1 MNTDNGKESYSLG
14 LDIKQML
21 QDAQRAQD
29 AFHDIAEKAIIE
41 GDRIDRAFHSIGK
54 TPVDVP
60 KIDKPLREVAEKV
73 VNEGNKIDKALHG
86 VGQSSSQVRKVDDAM
101 QTTGNKVVSETKKVN
116 NAFKSMSN
124 NITSESSKI
133 DKTLRTIG
141 AGFAGYFTVSALRD
155 FGKAVIDAR
164 GEIESFQISFDT
176 LIGNKDKSR
185 AFFSELKDF
194 GVDTPLLLNDLAKGG
209 QMLLGFGVDLD
220 KVMPTLK
227 QIGDISMG
235 NAERFNSL
243 TLAFAQMSATG
254 KLMGNDLL
262 QMVNAGFNPL
272 KTISETTGKSMETL
286 KDEMSKGA
294 ISADMVA
301 KAFEAATAKGG
312 KFNGMLEKQS
322 KGIRGSISNLQ
333 GAIQDALNDMG
344 EKGQGIITEGI
355 SLATTAVQNYEKL
368 GTILAGMIATYGMYK
383 VAVILATE
391 AEKGYTIAQTLNI
404 KALILAEKA
413 QKLLNATMLANPY
426 ILAVVALGALVTAT
440 IAYSKSNTVLAD
452 ELERVNDRE
461 KTQADLLKQR
471 KAKIEELITA
481 IQDENTTEEEKHE
494 KLNELKT
501 LMPSIFKQY
510 KTEKELIDHLTEAR
524 RAYNNELREEK
535 TLKGIENLTD
545 DKKRLSDLKEYLRLR
560 KEYTKY
566 GRMRMSAGDFKKYS
580 DLDKKYKPEVQK
592 SRGTFQFYNSAIEE
606 MIKSME
612 GTINQDTEA
621 IRADAQNKWES
632 SVNSM
637 NADAA
642 KKMAESYS
650 SLLKLAKDTGK
661 KWAQIQGEAVPI
673 STDTLSKRIQMLN
686 NRTKFLQEN
695 AAKDFL
701 SDSKVAWENA
711 QKAVQDIISG
721 RNDRTK
727 YPDEAAYEAAL
738 DKARK
743 EEAAAKKKYEKLGGE
758 TGSKLNKKK
767 KAQEEANELKVEQAE
782 RQQKIDEYNKER
794 ANQEK
799 QSEFDI
805 RQARI
810 DGLKEGFEKEKEQID
825 LNYDRLIEANRLRQE
840 QWIKELQDKQ
850 REEWINENPNYKKE
864 GKIFTPTATVA
875 DLSATQQKQLKEY
888 TDVANE
894 YQKTANDKL
903 LKDLFDKY
911 KNYEQR
917 RTDINKQFDA
927 ERKAIETGKTADG
940 KDVAQDVK
948 DAALVELEKKR
959 KEAIKGVNDEEI
971 ATMQKS
977 SDLLV
982 KLFEDAS
989 NKSVSE
995 INKIVSETEQLMS
1008 YLSTTKAKDITP
1020 KFGFTAEQLKTLKA
1034 SPEQIKAIQKAVNEL
1049 YSAGVKRNPF
1059 SALIKG
1065 IKDLFESGEDSG
1077 NKSTEAKL
1085 AKIGE
1090 AAAESADL
1098 VGNMAGS
1105 LSDMFEAMGNN
1116 GAAEAMDTVQNVMS
1130 AVSNI
1135 GQGFAKGGIVGGIA
1149 AAVGEAA
1156 NFIGKAFA
1164 AEARHQ
1170 AALKEI
1176 MNETISQQ
1184 RAYNLLLMQQNL
1196 EYEKA
1201 TTIFGTD
1208 SYGKAKNA
1216 IIVMKDAVAALNKE
1230 LEGTEE
1236 QKKQQSK
1243 SPFGFLG
1250 TMLGLKDSKAALKQA
1265 YAGLADI
1272 EIKTGHKKTGL
1283 FGWGKGKDIYSS
1295 ILSVYPQLIDENDKF
1310 NASLAETIMNTR
1322 TMSDEDKAA
1331 LQNMI
1336 DLSKQA
1342 EEALQ
1347 AVKDYLTEIFG
1358 ELGNTMS
1365 DALVDAFKNGTDAA
1379 EAFTKSVT
1387 GMLEKLAKE
1396 MIYTV
1401 TIAPYIE
1408 QAQEQMLDIM
1418 KNDSLTDEQK
1428 FNNYVSILDG
1438 LTSGVLSQQDTY
1450 NSLLKKYQEMAAN
1463 KGIDIFQPDEEERKA
1478 SSKTGITAS
1487 QDSVDEMSGRVTTIQ
1502 GHTYTINENVKVLVA
1517 VSSQALEKLT
1527 SIDKNTKDL
1536 CDKTDKVIEQNDSI
1550 KREVSN
1556 INTRGVILK
1565 KQ

>member
-1 MNTDNGKESYSLG
+1 MNTDNGRESYSLG
-14 LDIKQML
+14 LDINQML
-21 QDAQRAQD
+21 RDARRAEN
-29 AFHDIAEKAIIE
+29 AFQ
-41 GDRIDRAFHSIGK
+41 SIG
-54 TPVDVP
+54 
-60 KIDKPLREVAEKV
+60 
-73 VNEGNKIDKALHG
+73 NKA
-86 VGQSSSQVRKVDDAM
+86 
-101 QTTGNKVVSETKKVN
+101 VSEG
-116 NAFKSMSN
+116 A
-124 NITSESSKI
+124 KI
-133 DKTLRTIG
+133 DKTFRTIG
-141 AGFAGYFTVSALRD
+141 AGIAGYFTVGALKD
-155 FGKAVIDAR
+155 FGKAIIDAR
-164 GEIESFQISFDT
+164 GEIESFQISFET
-176 LIGNKDKSR
+176 LIGSKDKAN

-194 GVDTPLLLNDLAKGG
+194 AVNTPLLLNDLAKGG
-209 QMLLGFGVDLD
+209 QLLLGFGLDLD

-235 NAERFNSL
+235 NADRFNSL

-254 KLMGNDLL
+254 KLMGQDLL
-262 QMVNAGFNPL
+262 QMINAGFNPL
-272 KTISETTGKSMETL
+272 TVMAQTTGKSVATL

-301 KAFEAATAKGG
+301 KAFEDATATGG

-322 KGIRGSISNLQ
+322 KGIKGSISNLE

-391 AEKGYTIAQTLNI
+391 AEKGYTIAQTLNYR
-404 KALILAEKA
+404 ALLLAEKA

-426 ILAVVALGALVTAT
+426 VLAAVALGAIVTAAWAFHDST
-440 IAYSKSNTVLAD
+440 TAG
-452 ELERVNDRE
+452 ERA
-461 KTQADLLKQR
+461 QARFNEKQR
-471 KAKIEELITA
+471 
-481 IQDENTTEEEKHE
+481 
-494 KLNELKT
+494 
-501 LMPSIFKQY
+501 
-510 KTEKELIDHLTEAR
+510 EAAEAEDKR
-524 RAYNNELREEK
+524 RQEVDRLVSSSRDAA
-535 TLKGIENLTD
+535 
-545 DKKRLSDLKEYLRLR
+545 LSDVQRGQSLAALR
-560 KEYTKY
+560 KEYPKIFAQYDIETIKLADILKLKQQINAEDNLRARVKEKTDFVLLEKEIEKY
-566 GRMRMSAGDFKKYS
+566 EGIVKANREGNGGYVKKLQELRAVRDAMLEKRGENISEQFLTGMKNVNTDELQHYIDVLNKKISNLGDNAKVKMKLPIDVKGTLS
-580 DLDKKYKPEVQK
+580 D
-592 SRGTFQFYNSAIEE
+592 
-606 MIKSME
+606 
-612 GTINQDTEA
+612 EA
-621 IRADAQNKWES
+621 IYDVKTIRSLIESVSTTRNKKLNPEKVEMYGEAYNKAKTEWET
-632 SVNSM
+632 
-637 NADAA
+637 A
-642 KKMAESYS
+642 KKQLEEIE
-650 SLLKLAKDTGK
+650 KDKDKFSK
-661 KWAQIQGEAVPI
+661 KQ
-673 STDTLSKRIQMLN
+673 
-686 NRTKFLQEN
+686 
-695 AAKDFL
+695 
-701 SDSKVAWENA
+701 
-711 QKAVQDIISG
+711 
-721 RNDRTK
+721 
-727 YPDEAAYEAAL
+727 YEAATT
-738 DKARK
+738 RK
-743 EEAAAKKKYEKLGGE
+743 ETAKKAYEKLGGKTEKALKKEE
-758 TGSKLNKKK
+758 TEAQKK
-767 KAQEEANELKVEQAE
+767 QREANELKVEQAE
-782 RQQKIDEYNKER
+782 RLQKIAEYDKEL

-799 QSEFDI
+799 QSAFEI
-805 RQARI
+805 RQSRI

-840 QWIKELQDKQ
+840 QWVKELQDKQ

-864 GKIFTPTATVA
+864 GKIFTPSSTVA
-875 DLSATQQKQLKEY
+875 DLSASQQKQLKEY

-917 RTDINKQFDA
+917 RTEINKQYDA
-927 ERKAIETGKTADG
+927 ERKAIENGKTADG
-940 KDVAQDVK
+940 KDIAQDVK
-948 DAALVELEKKR
+948 DAALVELEIKH
-959 KEAIKGVNDEEI
+959 KEAIKSVNDEEI

-982 KLFEDAS
+982 KLFEGAS

-995 INKIVSETEQLMS
+995 INKIMSQTEQMLS
-1008 YLSTTKAKDITP
+1008 YLSKTKAEDITP
-1020 KFGFTAEQLKTLKA
+1020 NFGFTAEQLKALKA
-1034 SPEQIKAIQKAVNEL
+1034 SPKDIKAIQDAVEQL
-1049 YSAGVKRNPF
+1049 YSAGVKKNPF

-1065 IKDLFESGEDSG
+1065 IKDLFKSGEDSG

-1090 AAAESADL
+1090 AAAEAANM

-1116 GAAEAMDTVQNVMS
+1116 GAAEAMDTVQDVMS

-1135 GQGFAKGGIVGGIA
+1135 GEGFAKGGIVGGIA

-1176 MNETISQQ
+1176 MKETISQQ

-1196 EYEKA
+1196 EYERA

-1208 SYGKAKNA
+1208 AYGKATNA
-1216 IIVMKDAVAALNKE
+1216 IKVMKQAIADLNKE
-1230 LEGTEE
+1230 LAGTYAQKAE
-1236 QKKQQSK
+1236 QRKATFMQRY
-1243 SPFGFLG
+1243 FGV
-1250 TMLGLKDSKAALKQA
+1250 KDANAALKQA

-1295 ILSVYPQLIDENDKF
+1295 ILSVYPELIDQNGKF
-1310 NASLAETIMNTR
+1310 NASLAETIISTR

-1347 AVKDYLTEIFG
+1347 AVKDYLTDIFG

-1379 EAFTKSVT
+1379 EAFTKSVS

-1408 QAQEQMLDIM
+1408 QAQEQMLGVM
-1418 KNDSLTDEQK
+1418 KDDSLTDEQK
-1428 FNNYVSILDG
+1428 FNSYVSILDG
-1438 LTSGVLSQQDTY
+1438 LTSGVLSQQETF
-1450 NSLLKKYQEMAAN
+1450 NALLQKYQEMAAN
-1463 KGIDIFQPDEEERKA
+1463 KGINIFQPDEEERKA

-1517 VSSQALEKLT
+1517 LSSQALEKLT
-1527 SIDKNTKDL
+1527 SIDRNTKEL

-1550 KREVSN
+1550 KKGVES
-1556 INTRGVILK
+1556 INTRGVTIK
-1565 KQ
+1565 K

>member
-1 MNTDNGKESYSLG
+1 MNTDGRESYSLG
-14 LDIKQML
+14 LDINQML
-21 QDAQRAQD
+21 RDARRAEN
-29 AFHDIAEKAIIE
+29 AFQ
-41 GDRIDRAFHSIGK
+41 SIGN
-54 TPVDVP
+54 T
-60 KIDKPLREVAEKV
+60 A
-73 VNEGNKIDKALHG
+73 
-86 VGQSSSQVRKVDDAM
+86 
-101 QTTGNKVVSETKKVN
+101 VSEG
-116 NAFKSMSN
+116 
-124 NITSESSKI
+124 SKI
-133 DKTLRTIG
+133 DKTFRNIG
-141 AGFAGYFTVSALRD
+141 AGIAGYFTIGAIKD
-155 FGKAVIDAR
+155 FGKAIIDAR

-176 LIGNKDKSR
+176 LIGNKDKSK

-194 GVDTPLLLNDLAKGG
+194 AVNTPLLLGDLAKGA
-209 QMLLGFGVDLD
+209 QLLMGFGVEVDN
-220 KVMPTLK
+220 VMPTLK

-235 NAERFNSL
+235 NTERFNSL
-243 TLAFAQMSATG
+243 ALAFAQVSANG
-254 KLMGNDLL
+254 KLMGNDMI
-262 QMVNAGFNPL
+262 QFVNAGFNPL
-272 KTISETTGKSMETL
+272 KIMTETTGKSMETL

-294 ISADMVA
+294 ISAEMVA
-301 KAFEAATAKGG
+301 KAFEAATGEGG

-322 KGIRGSISNLQ
+322 KGIKGSISNLE
-333 GAIQDALNDMG
+333 GAIQDALNGIG
-344 EKGQGIITEGI
+344 ENNQNIITGGI
-355 SLATTAVQNYEKL
+355 ALATSAVKNYETL
-368 GTILAGMIATYGMYK
+368 GSILMGMIATYGAYK
-383 VAVILATE
+383 VALILATE
-391 AEKGYTIAQTLNI
+391 AEKGYTVAQTLNI
-404 KALILAEKA
+404 KATILAEKA
-413 QKLLNATMLANPY
+413 QKLLNKTMLANPY
-426 ILAVVALGALVTAT
+426 VLAVVALGALVTAT
-440 IAYSKSNTVLAD
+440 IAYSKSSTVLAD
-452 ELERVNDRE
+452 ELERVNKRE
-461 KTQADLLKQR
+461 KDQADLLSERKQ
-471 KAKIEELITA
+471 KIEELITA

-494 KLNELKT
+494 KLSALKI

-510 KTEKELIDHLTEAR
+510 ETEKELIDHLTEAR
-524 RAYNNELREEK
+524 KAYNSELREEK
-535 TLKGIENLTD
+535 ALKGIENLND
-545 DKKRLSDLKEYLRLR
+545 DKQRLADLKEYLKLR
-560 KEYTKY
+560 KEYYKY
-566 GRMRMSAGDFKKYS
+566 GRINMSDDEYKRYS
-580 DLDKKYKPEVQK
+580 DLDKKYKPEVKK
-592 SRGTFQFYNSAIEE
+592 SRGTFQLFDSAIEE

-612 GTINQDTEA
+612 GTISTDTDA

-637 NADAA
+637 NADTA

-650 SLLKLAKDTGK
+650 NLLKLAKDTGK

-686 NRTKFLQEN
+686 SRAKFIQEN

-701 SDSKVAWENA
+701 NDSKVAWESA
-711 QKAVQDIISG
+711 QKEVKKIIAG
-721 RNDRTK
+721 RNDRNK

-743 EEAAAKKKYEKLGGE
+743 KEAAAKKKYEKLGGE
-758 TGSKLNKKK
+758 TNKEKNAAK
-767 KAQEEANELKVEQAE
+767 KAKEEANQLKVEQAE

-794 ANQEK
+794 INQEK
-799 QSEFDI
+799 QSEFEI

-810 DGLKEGFEKEKEQID
+810 DALKEGYEKEKAQID
-825 LNYDRLIEANRLRQE
+825 LTYDRLIEANRLRQE
-840 QWIKELQDKQ
+840 QWVKELQDKE

-864 GKIFTPTATVA
+864 GKVFTPTSTVA
-875 DLSATQQKQLKEY
+875 DLSAGQQKQLKEY

-894 YQKTANDKL
+894 YQRAAEDKL

-917 RTDINKQFDA
+917 RTDLNKKFDT
-927 ERKAIETGKTADG
+927 ERKAIENGKTVDG
-940 KDVAQDVK
+940 KDVSQDVK
-948 DAALVELEKKR
+948 DAAIVELENKR
-959 KEAIKGVNDEEI
+959 KEAIKSVNDEEL

-982 KLFEDAS
+982 KLFENAS

-995 INKIVSETEQLMS
+995 INKIMSDTEQLLS
-1008 YLSTTKAKDITP
+1008 YLSKTSAEDITP
-1020 KFGFTAEQLKTLKA
+1020 NFGFTAEQLKALKA
-1034 SPEQIKAIQKAVNEL
+1034 SPKDIKAIQDAVEQL
-1049 YSAGVKRNPF
+1049 YSAGVKKNPF
-1059 SALIKG
+1059 TSLIKG
-1065 IKDLFESGEDSG
+1065 IKDLFKSGEEDG
-1077 NKSTEAKL
+1077 RKSTEAKL

-1090 AAAESADL
+1090 AAAEAADMI
-1098 VGNMAGS
+1098 GNAAGS
-1105 LSDMFEAMGNN
+1105 LSDMFAAAGNDS
-1116 GAAEAMDTVQNVMS
+1116 AAEAMDTVQGVMS
-1130 AVSNI
+1130 SISNI

-1156 NFIGKAFA
+1156 NWIGKAFA
-1164 AEARHQ
+1164 ANARHK

-1176 MNETISQQ
+1176 MKEALSQQ
-1184 RAYNLLLMQQNL
+1184 REYNLLLMQQNL

-1208 SYGKAKNA
+1208 AYGKAANA
-1216 IIVMKDAVAALNKE
+1216 VKVLKDATADLNKE
-1230 LEGTEE
+1230 LAGTSQQKSE
-1236 QKKQQSK
+1236 QRRTSFLQRY
-1243 SPFGFLG
+1243 FGV
-1250 TMLGLKDSKAALKQA
+1250 KDANAALKQA

-1295 ILSVYPQLIDENDKF
+1295 ILSVYPELIKANGDF
-1310 NASLAETIMNTR
+1310 NASLAETIINSR

-1347 AVKDYLTEIFG
+1347 AVKDYLTSIFG

-1365 DALVDAFKNGTDAA
+1365 DALVDAFRNGTDAA
-1379 EAFTKSVT
+1379 EAFAKSVS

-1408 QAQEQMLDIM
+1408 KAQKKMLDVM
-1418 KNDSLTDEQK
+1418 QNDALTDEQK

-1438 LTSGVLSQQDTY
+1438 LTSGVLGQQETY
-1450 NSLLKKYQEMAAN
+1450 NALLKKYQEMAAE

-1478 SSKTGITAS
+1478 SSKNGITAS
-1487 QDSVDEMSGRVTTIQ
+1487 QDSVNETNGRLTAMQ
-1502 GHTYTINENVKVLVA
+1502 GHTYTINENVKVLVS

-1556 INTRGVILK
+1556 INTRGVFIK

>member
-1 MNTDNGKESYSLG
+1 MKETDNGKESYSLG
-14 LDIKQML
+14 LDINQML
-21 QDAQRAQD
+21 QDAQKAQD
-29 AFHDIAEKAIIE
+29 AFHAIAEKAIIE
-41 GDRIDRAFHSIGK
+41 GDRIDKAFHSIGK
-54 TPVDVP
+54 TAPVEVP
-60 KIDKPLREVAEKV
+60 QIDKPLHDVADKV
-73 VNEGNKIDKALHG
+73 VNEGKKIDKALHD

-116 NAFKSMSN
+116 TAFKSMSS

-141 AGFAGYFTVSALRD
+141 AGFAGYFTVSALKD
-155 FGKAVIDAR
+155 FGKAVINAR

-176 LIGNKDKSR
+176 LIGNKDKAA
-185 AFFSELKDF
+185 AFFAELKDF
-194 GVDTPLLLNDLAKGG
+194 AVKTPLLLNDLAKGG
-209 QMLLGFGVDLD
+209 QLLLGFGVDLD

-235 NAERFNSL
+235 NADRFNSL

-254 KLMGNDLL
+254 KLMGQDLL

-272 KTISETTGKSMETL
+272 KTMSETTGKSMETL

-301 KAFEAATAKGG
+301 KAFEDATATGG

-322 KGIRGSISNLQ
+322 KGIKGSISNLE

-355 SLATTAVQNYEKL
+355 SLATSAVQNYEKL

-391 AEKGYTIAQTLNI
+391 AEKGYTIAQTLNYR
-404 KALILAEKA
+404 ALLLAEKA

-426 ILAVVALGALVTAT
+426 VLAAVALGAIVTAAWAFHDST
-440 IAYSKSNTVLAD
+440 TAG
-452 ELERVNDRE
+452 ERA
-461 KTQADLLKQR
+461 QARFNEKQR
-471 KAKIEELITA
+471 
-481 IQDENTTEEEKHE
+481 
-494 KLNELKT
+494 
-501 LMPSIFKQY
+501 
-510 KTEKELIDHLTEAR
+510 EAAEAEDKR
-524 RAYNNELREEK
+524 RQEVDRLVSSSRDAA
-535 TLKGIENLTD
+535 
-545 DKKRLSDLKEYLRLR
+545 LSDVQRGQSLAALR
-560 KEYTKY
+560 KEYPKIFAQYDIETIKLADILKLKQQINDEDNLRARVKEKTDFVLLEKKIKQYEGLVAANPGANGKY
-566 GRMRMSAGDFKKYS
+566 IEDLKELRATRDAMLEVRGEKISEQFISSLKNVDVDELQRYINI
-580 DLDKKYKPEVQK
+580 LDKKV
-592 SRGTFQFYNSAIEE
+592 RGWSNDSKLK
-606 MIKSME
+606 IKMKLPIDVK
-612 GTINQDTEA
+612 GTLSDEA
-621 IRADAQNKWES
+621 IYDVKSIRSLIESATAIKNKKQNPEKVEMYGEAYNKAKTEWET
-632 SVNSM
+632 
-637 NADAA
+637 A
-642 KKMAESYS
+642 KKQLEEIE
-650 SLLKLAKDTGK
+650 KDKDKFSK
-661 KWAQIQGEAVPI
+661 KQ
-673 STDTLSKRIQMLN
+673 
-686 NRTKFLQEN
+686 
-695 AAKDFL
+695 
-701 SDSKVAWENA
+701 
-711 QKAVQDIISG
+711 
-721 RNDRTK
+721 
-727 YPDEAAYEAAL
+727 YEAA
-738 DKARK
+738 KTRK
-743 EEAAAKKKYEKLGGE
+743 ETAKKAYEKLGGKTEKALKKEE
-758 TGSKLNKKK
+758 TEAQKK
-767 KAQEEANELKVEQAE
+767 QREANELKVEKAE
-782 RQQKIDEYNKER
+782 RQQKIDEYDKER

-840 QWIKELQDKQ
+840 QWVKELQDKE
-850 REEWINENPNYKKE
+850 REKWINENPNYKKE
-864 GKIFTPTATVA
+864 GKIFTPTSTVA
-875 DLSATQQKQLKEY
+875 DLSAGQQNQLKEY
-888 TDVANE
+888 TNVANE

-917 RTDINKQFDA
+917 RTDINKKYDA
-927 ERKAIETGKTADG
+927 ERKAIENGKTVDG
-940 KDVAQDVK
+940 KDVSQDVK
-948 DAALVELEKKR
+948 DAALIELEKKR
-959 KEAIKGVNDEEI
+959 KEATKAVNDEEV
-971 ATMQKS
+971 AAMQKS

-995 INKIVSETEQLMS
+995 INKIVSETENMMS
-1008 YLSTTKAKDITP
+1008 YLSKTKAEDITP

-1034 SPEQIKAIQKAVNEL
+1034 SPEQIKAIQKAVEEL

-1059 SALIKG
+1059 SSLIKG
-1065 IKDLFESGEDSG
+1065 IKDLFKSGEDDG
-1077 NKSTEAKL
+1077 DKSTEAKL

-1090 AAAESADL
+1090 AAAESADM

-1176 MNETISQQ
+1176 MKETISQQ

-1196 EYEKA
+1196 EYERA

-1216 IIVMKDAVAALNKE
+1216 IKVMKDAVAALNEE

-1236 QKKQQSK
+1236 QKKNQSN
-1243 SPFGFLG
+1243 SPFGFIGALFG
-1250 TMLGLKDSKAALKQA
+1250 IKDPKAALKKA

-1272 EIKTGHKKTGL
+1272 EIKTGHEKTGL
-1283 FGWGKGKDIYSS
+1283 FGWGKGKDVYSS
-1295 ILSVYPQLIDENDKF
+1295 ILEIYPELIDENDKF

-1347 AVKDYLTEIFG
+1347 AVKDYLTDIFG

-1379 EAFTKSVT
+1379 QAFTDSVSD
-1387 GMLEKLAKE
+1387 MLEKLAKE

-1408 QAQEQMLDIM
+1408 KAQEQMLDIM
-1418 KNDSLTDEQK
+1418 QNDSLTDEQK

-1450 NSLLKKYQEMAAN
+1450 NALMKKYKEMAEE
-1463 KGIDIFQPDEEERKA
+1463 KGVDIFKPDEEERKA
-1478 SSKTGITAS
+1478 SSKAGITAS
-1487 QDSVDEMSGRVTTIQ
+1487 QDSVDEMSGRITTIQ

-1527 SIDKNTKDL
+1527 SIDRNTKDL

-1556 INTRGVILK
+1556 INTRGVTMR

>member
-14 LDIKQML
+14 LDINQML

-29 AFHDIAEKAIIE
+29 AFHAIAEKAIIE
-41 GDRIDRAFHSIGK
+41 GDRIDKAFHSIGK
-54 TPVDVP
+54 TPVEVP
-60 KIDKPLREVAEKV
+60 QIDKPLHDVADKV

-141 AGFAGYFTVSALRD
+141 TGLAGYFTVSALKD
-155 FGKAVIDAR
+155 FGKAVINAR
-164 GEIESFQISFDT
+164 GEIESFQISFET
-176 LIGNKDKSR
+176 LIGNKDKAN

-194 GVDTPLLLNDLAKGG
+194 AVKTPLLLNDLAKGG
-209 QMLLGFGVDLD
+209 QLLLGFGVDLD

-235 NAERFNSL
+235 NSERFNSL

-254 KLMGNDLL
+254 KLMGQDLL

-272 KTISETTGKSMETL
+272 KTMSETTGKSMETL

-301 KAFEAATAKGG
+301 KAFEDATAKGG

-322 KGIRGSISNLQ
+322 KGIRGSISNLE

-355 SLATTAVQNYEKL
+355 SLATSAVQNYEKL

-404 KALILAEKA
+404 KVLLLAEKA

-426 ILAVVALGALVTAT
+426 VLAAVALGAIVTAAWAFHDST
-440 IAYSKSNTVLAD
+440 TAG
-452 ELERVNDRE
+452 ERA
-461 KTQADLLKQR
+461 QARFNEKQR
-471 KAKIEELITA
+471 
-481 IQDENTTEEEKHE
+481 
-494 KLNELKT
+494 
-501 LMPSIFKQY
+501 
-510 KTEKELIDHLTEAR
+510 EAAEAEDKR
-524 RAYNNELREEK
+524 RQEVDRLVSSSRDAA
-535 TLKGIENLTD
+535 
-545 DKKRLSDLKEYLRLR
+545 LSDVQRGQSLAALR
-560 KEYTKY
+560 KEYPKIFAQYDIETIKLADILKLKQQINAEDDLRARVKEKTDLVLIEKDIQKY
-566 GRMRMSAGDFKKYS
+566 EAIVKANREGNGGYVKKLQELRATRDAMLEKRGENISEQFLSGMKNVNTDELQHYIDVLNKKIGNLGDNAKVKMKLPLDVKGTLSDEAIYDVKTIRSLIESVSTVRNKKLNPEKVEMYGEAYNKAKTEWETA
-580 DLDKKYKPEVQK
+580 KKELE
-592 SRGTFQFYNSAIEE
+592 AIEKDKDKFSKKQYE
-606 MIKSME
+606 
-612 GTINQDTEA
+612 
-621 IRADAQNKWES
+621 DATTRHET
-632 SVNSM
+632 
-637 NADAA
+637 A
-642 KKMAESYS
+642 KKA
-650 SLLKLAKDTGK
+650 
-661 KWAQIQGEAVPI
+661 
-673 STDTLSKRIQMLN
+673 
-686 NRTKFLQEN
+686 
-695 AAKDFL
+695 
-701 SDSKVAWENA
+701 
-711 QKAVQDIISG
+711 
-721 RNDRTK
+721 
-727 YPDEAAYEAAL
+727 
-738 DKARK
+738 
-743 EEAAAKKKYEKLGGE
+743 YEKLGGKTE
-758 TGSKLNKKK
+758 KTLSKEENAKKK
-767 KAQEEANELKVEQAE
+767 KQEEANELKVEQAE
-782 RQQKIDEYNKER
+782 RQQKIDEYDKER

-810 DGLKEGFEKEKEQID
+810 DGLKEGFEKEKAQID
-825 LNYDRLIEANRLRQE
+825 LTYDRLIEANRLRQE
-840 QWIKELQDKQ
+840 QWVKELQDKQ
-850 REEWINENPNYKKE
+850 REEWVNENPNYKKE
-864 GKIFTPTATVA
+864 GKVFTPTSTVA
-875 DLSATQQKQLKEY
+875 DLSAGQQKQLKGY

-903 LKDLFDKY
+903 LKDLFEKY

-927 ERKAIETGKTADG
+927 ERKAIEKGKTADG
-940 KDVAQDVK
+940 KDVSQDVK
-948 DAALVELEKKR
+948 DAALVVLETKR
-959 KEAIKGVNDEEI
+959 KEAIKSVNDEEI

-995 INKIVSETEQLMS
+995 INKIMSDTEQLLS
-1008 YLSTTKAKDITP
+1008 YLSKTKAEDITP
-1020 KFGFTAEQLKTLKA
+1020 KFGFTAEQLKSLKS
-1034 SPEQIKAIQKAVNEL
+1034 SPKDIKAIQKAVEEL
-1049 YSAGVKRNPF
+1049 YSAGVKKNPF

-1065 IKDLFESGEDSG
+1065 IKDLFKSGEDNG
-1077 NKSTEAKL
+1077 DKSTEAKL

-1090 AAAESADL
+1090 AAAESADM

-1170 AALKEI
+1170 EALKEI
-1176 MNETISQQ
+1176 MKETISQQ
-1184 RAYNLLLMQQNL
+1184 RAYNLLLMEQNL

-1208 SYGKAKNA
+1208 TYGKAKNA
-1216 IIVMKDAVAALNKE
+1216 IQVMKKAISDLNQE
-1230 LEGTEE
+1230 LEGTNE
-1236 QKKQQSK
+1236 QKSKQNPSN
-1243 SPFGFLG
+1243 FLERFFSF
-1250 TMLGLKDSKAALKQA
+1250 TDTKRALKKA

-1272 EIKTGHKKTGL
+1272 EIKTGHEKTGL
-1283 FGWGKGKDIYSS
+1283 FGWGKGKDVYSS
-1295 ILSVYPQLIDENDKF
+1295 ILEIYPELIDENGKF
-1310 NASLAETIMNTR
+1310 NDSLAETIISTR

-1331 LQNMI
+1331 FQNMI
-1336 DLSKQA
+1336 DLAKQA

-1347 AVKDYLTEIFG
+1347 AVKDYLTDIFG

-1379 EAFTKSVT
+1379 EKFTEAVS

-1396 MIYTV
+1396 MIYSV
-1401 TIAPYIE
+1401 TMAPLIE
-1408 QAQEQMLDIM
+1408 KAQEQMLDIM
-1418 KNDSLTDEQK
+1418 QNDSFTDEQK

-1450 NSLLKKYQEMAAN
+1450 NALMKKYKEMAEE
-1463 KGIDIFQPDEEERKA
+1463 KGVDIFKPDEEERKA
-1478 SSKTGITAS
+1478 SSKAGITAS
-1487 QDSVDEMSGRVTTIQ
+1487 QDSVDEMSGRITTIQ

-1527 SIDKNTKDL
+1527 SIDRNTKDL

-1556 INTRGVILK
+1556 INIKGVTIK
-1565 KQ
+1565 K

>member
-14 LDIKQML
+14 LDINQML

-29 AFHDIAEKAIIE
+29 AFHAIAEKAIIE
-41 GDRIDRAFHSIGK
+41 GDRIDKAFHSIGK
-54 TPVDVP
+54 TPVEVP
-60 KIDKPLREVAEKV
+60 QIDKPLHDVADKV

-86 VGQSSSQVRKVDDAM
+86 VGQSSSQVKKVDDAM
-101 QTTGNKVVSETKKVN
+101 QTTGNKVVFETKKVN
-116 NAFKSMSN
+116 NAFKSMSS

-141 AGFAGYFTVSALRD
+141 AGFAGYFTVSALKD
-155 FGKAVIDAR
+155 FGKAVINAR

-176 LIGNKDKSR
+176 LIGNKDKAA

-194 GVDTPLLLNDLAKGG
+194 AVKTPLLLNDLAKGG
-209 QMLLGFGVDLD
+209 QLLLGFGVDLD

-235 NAERFNSL
+235 NADRFNSL

-254 KLMGNDLL
+254 KLMGQDLL

-272 KTISETTGKSMETL
+272 KTMSETTGKSMETL

-301 KAFEAATAKGG
+301 KAFEDATGKGG

-322 KGIRGSISNLQ
+322 KGIKGSISNLE

-404 KALILAEKA
+404 KVLLLAEKA

-426 ILAVVALGALVTAT
+426 VLAAVALGAIVTAAWAFHDST
-440 IAYSKSNTVLAD
+440 TAG
-452 ELERVNDRE
+452 ERAQARFNERQKEAAEAEDKRRQEVDRLVSSSRD
-461 KTQADLLKQR
+461 A
-471 KAKIEELITA
+471 A
-481 IQDENTTEEEKHE
+481 
-494 KLNELKT
+494 
-501 LMPSIFKQY
+501 
-510 KTEKELIDHLTEAR
+510 
-524 RAYNNELREEK
+524 
-535 TLKGIENLTD
+535 
-545 DKKRLSDLKEYLRLR
+545 LSDLQRGQSLAALR
-560 KEYTKY
+560 KEYPKIFAQYDIETIKLADILKLKQQINAEDNLRARVKEKTDFVLLEKKIKQYEGLVAANPGANGKY
-566 GRMRMSAGDFKKYS
+566 IEDLKELRATRDAMLEVRGEKISEQFISSLKNVDVDELQRYINI
-580 DLDKKYKPEVQK
+580 LDKKVKGWSNDSKLKIKMKLPIDVKGTLSDEAIYDVKSIRSLIESATAIKNKKQNPEKVEMY
-592 SRGTFQFYNSAIEE
+592 GEAYNKAKEEWEAAKTELEAIE
-606 MIKSME
+606 KDKDKFS
-612 GTINQDTEA
+612 
-621 IRADAQNKWES
+621 
-632 SVNSM
+632 
-637 NADAA
+637 
-642 KKMAESYS
+642 KK
-650 SLLKLAKDTGK
+650 
-661 KWAQIQGEAVPI
+661 Q
-673 STDTLSKRIQMLN
+673 
-686 NRTKFLQEN
+686 
-695 AAKDFL
+695 
-701 SDSKVAWENA
+701 
-711 QKAVQDIISG
+711 
-721 RNDRTK
+721 
-727 YPDEAAYEAAL
+727 YEAA
-738 DKARK
+738 KTRK
-743 EEAAAKKKYEKLGGE
+743 ETAKKAYEKLGGKTEKALKKEE
-758 TGSKLNKKK
+758 TEAQKK
-767 KAQEEANELKVEQAE
+767 QREANELKVEQAE
-782 RQQKIDEYNKER
+782 RQQKIDEYDKER

-805 RQARI
+805 RQSRI
-810 DGLKEGFEKEKEQID
+810 DGMKEGFEKEKAQID
-825 LNYDRLIEANRLRQE
+825 LTYDRLIEANRLRQE
-840 QWIKELQDKQ
+840 QWVKELQDKEK
-850 REEWINENPNYKKE
+850 EEWINKNPDYKKK
-864 GKIFTPTATVA
+864 GLVFTPSSTVA
-875 DLSATQQKQLKEY
+875 DLSAGQQNQLKEY
-888 TDVANE
+888 TNVANE
-894 YQKTANDKL
+894 YQKKSNDKL

-917 RTDINKQFDA
+917 RTDINKKYDA
-927 ERKAIETGKTADG
+927 ERKAIENGKTADG
-940 KDVAQDVK
+940 KDVSQDVK
-948 DAALVELEKKR
+948 DAALIELEKKR
-959 KEAIKGVNDEEI
+959 KEATKAVNDEEV
-971 ATMQKS
+971 AAMQKS

-995 INKIVSETEQLMS
+995 INKIVSETENMMS
-1008 YLSTTKAKDITP
+1008 YLSKTKAEDITP

-1034 SPEQIKAIQKAVNEL
+1034 SPEQIKAIQKAVEEL

-1059 SALIKG
+1059 SSLIKG
-1065 IKDLFESGEDSG
+1065 IKDLFKSGEDDG
-1077 NKSTEAKL
+1077 DKSTEAKL

-1090 AAAESADL
+1090 AAAESADM

-1176 MNETISQQ
+1176 MKETISQQ

-1196 EYEKA
+1196 EYERA

-1208 SYGKAKNA
+1208 AYGKATNA
-1216 IIVMKDAVAALNKE
+1216 IKVMKQAIADLNKE
-1230 LEGTEE
+1230 LVGTYTQKAE
-1236 QKKQQSK
+1236 QRKATFMQRY
-1243 SPFGFLG
+1243 FGV
-1250 TMLGLKDSKAALKQA
+1250 KDANAALKQA

-1295 ILSVYPQLIDENDKF
+1295 ILSVYPELISQNGKF
-1310 NASLAETIMNTR
+1310 NASLAETIISTR

-1347 AVKDYLTEIFG
+1347 AVKDYLTDIFG
-1358 ELGNTMS
+1358 ELGNTIS
-1365 DALVDAFKNGTDAA
+1365 DALVDAFRNGTDAGK
-1379 EAFTKSVT
+1379 AFAKSVS

-1408 QAQEQMLDIM
+1408 KAQEQMLDVM
-1418 KNDSLTDEQK
+1418 QNDSLTDEQK

-1450 NSLLKKYQEMAAN
+1450 NALLKKYQEMAAE
-1463 KGIDIFQPDEEERKA
+1463 KGVDIFQMDEEERKA

-1487 QDSVDEMSGRVTTIQ
+1487 QDSIDDMGGRITTMQ
-1502 GHTYTINENVKVLVA
+1502 GHTYTMNENIKVLVT

-1556 INTRGVILK
+1556 INTKGVTIK
-1565 KQ
+1565 K

>member
-1 MNTDNGKESYSLG
+1 MNTDNGRESYSLG
-14 LDIKQML
+14 LDINQML
-21 QDAQRAQD
+21 RDARRAEN
-29 AFHDIAEKAIIE
+29 AFQ
-41 GDRIDRAFHSIGK
+41 SIG
-54 TPVDVP
+54 
-60 KIDKPLREVAEKV
+60 
-73 VNEGNKIDKALHG
+73 NKA
-86 VGQSSSQVRKVDDAM
+86 
-101 QTTGNKVVSETKKVN
+101 VSEG
-116 NAFKSMSN
+116 A
-124 NITSESSKI
+124 KI
-133 DKTLRTIG
+133 DKTFRTIG
-141 AGFAGYFTVSALRD
+141 AGIAGYFTVGALKD
-155 FGKAVIDAR
+155 FGKAIIDAR
-164 GEIESFQISFDT
+164 GEIESFQISFET
-176 LIGNKDKSR
+176 LIGSKDKSK
-185 AFFSELKDF
+185 AFFSELKYF
-194 GVDTPLLLNDLAKGG
+194 AVNTPLLLNDLAKGG
-209 QMLLGFGVDLD
+209 QLLLGFGVDLD

-254 KLMGNDLL
+254 KLAGNDLL

-272 KTISETTGKSMETL
+272 KTMSETTGKSVATL

-301 KAFEAATAKGG
+301 KAFEDATAKGG

-322 KGIRGSISNLQ
+322 KGIRGSISNLE

-344 EKGQGIITEGI
+344 EKGQTVITEGI
-355 SLATTAVQNYEKL
+355 SLATTAVKNYEKL
-368 GTILAGMIATYGMYK
+368 GGILMGMIATYGMYK

-391 AEKGYTIAQTLNI
+391 AEKGYTISQTLNI
-404 KALILAEKA
+404 KVLMLAEKA
-413 QKLLNATMLANPY
+413 QKLLNKTMLANPY
-426 ILAVVALGALVTAT
+426 VLAAVALGALITAT
-440 IAYSKSNTVLAD
+440 LAYSKSSTVLAD

-461 KTQADLLKQR
+461 KAQTDLLKQR

-494 KLNELKT
+494 KLNELKV

-510 KTEKELIDHLTEAR
+510 KTEKELIEHLTEVR
-524 RAYNNELREEK
+524 KAYNNELREEK
-535 TLKGIENLTD
+535 TLKGVENLTD

-566 GRMRMSAGDFKKYS
+566 GRMSMSDDDFKKYS
-580 DLDKKYKPEVQK
+580 DLDKKYKPEVRK
-592 SRGTFQFYNSAIEE
+592 SRGTFQLYNSAIEE

-612 GTINQDTEA
+612 GTINKDTEA
-621 IRADAQNKWES
+621 IRADAQNKWETTVS
-632 SVNSM
+632 SM
-637 NADAA
+637 NADTA
-642 KKMAESYS
+642 KKMAENYS
-650 SLLKLAKDTGK
+650 SLLKLAKDTRK
-661 KWAQIQGEAVPI
+661 KWAKIQGEAVPV
-673 STDTLSKRIQMLN
+673 STDVLAQRIKMLN
-686 NRTKFLQEN
+686 ERAKSLQEN

-701 SDSKVAWENA
+701 KDSKAAWESA
-711 QKAVQDIISG
+711 KKSTKDIIAG

-727 YPDEAAYEAAL
+727 YPDEAAYQAAL
-738 DKARK
+738 EKARQ
-743 EEAAAKKKYEKLGGE
+743 EEAAAKKKYENMGGE
-758 TGSKLNKKK
+758 TSSKKENTAK

-782 RQQKIDEYNKER
+782 RLQKIAEYDKER

-799 QSEFDI
+799 QSELEI
-805 RQARI
+805 RQSRI

-840 QWIKELQDKQ
+840 QWVKELQDKQ

-864 GKIFTPTATVA
+864 GKIFTPSSTVA
-875 DLSATQQKQLKEY
+875 DLSSSQQKQLKEY

-917 RTDINKQFDA
+917 RTEINKQYDA
-927 ERKAIETGKTADG
+927 ERKAIENGKAADG
-940 KDVAQDVK
+940 KDIAQDVK
-948 DAALVELEKKR
+948 DAALVELEIKR
-959 KEAIKGVNDEEI
+959 KEAIKSINDEEI

-995 INKIVSETEQLMS
+995 INKIMSQTEQLLS
-1008 YLSTTKAKDITP
+1008 YLSKTKAEDITP
-1020 KFGFTAEQLKTLKA
+1020 NFGFTAEQLKSLKA

-1065 IKDLFESGEDSG
+1065 IKELFKSGEDSG

-1090 AAAESADL
+1090 AAAEAANM

-1116 GAAEAMDTVQNVMS
+1116 GVAEAMDTVQDVMS

-1135 GQGFAKGGIVGGIA
+1135 GEGFAKGGLVGGIA

-1176 MNETISQQ
+1176 MKETISQQ

-1196 EYEKA
+1196 EYERA

-1208 SYGKAKNA
+1208 AYGKATNA
-1216 IIVMKDAVAALNKE
+1216 IKVMKQAIADLNKE
-1230 LEGTEE
+1230 LSGTYAQKAE
-1236 QKKQQSK
+1236 QRKATFMQRY
-1243 SPFGFLG
+1243 FGV
-1250 TMLGLKDSKAALKQA
+1250 KDANAALKQA

-1295 ILSVYPQLIDENDKF
+1295 ILSVYPELIYQNGKF
-1310 NASLAETIMNTR
+1310 NASLAETIISTR

-1347 AVKDYLTEIFG
+1347 AVKDYLTDIFG

-1365 DALVDAFKNGTDAA
+1365 DALVDAFKNGTDAGK
-1379 EAFTKSVT
+1379 AFYKSVSS
-1387 GMLEKLAKE
+1387 MLEKLAKE

-1408 QAQEQMLDIM
+1408 KAQEQMLDVM
-1418 KNDSLTDEQK
+1418 QNDSLTDEQK

-1438 LTSGVLSQQDTY
+1438 LTNGVLSQQDTY
-1450 NSLLKKYQEMAAN
+1450 NALLKKYQEMAAE

-1527 SIDKNTKDL
+1527 SIDRNTKEL
-1536 CDKTDKVIEQNDSI
+1536 CDKTDKVIEQNNSI
-1550 KREVSN
+1550 KKGVES
-1556 INTRGVILK
+1556 INTRGVTIK
-1565 KQ
+1565 K

>member
-14 LDIKQML
+14 LDINQML

-29 AFHDIAEKAIIE
+29 AFHAIAEKAIIE
-41 GDRIDRAFHSIGK
+41 GDRIDKAFHSIGK
-54 TPVDVP
+54 TPVEVP
-60 KIDKPLREVAEKV
+60 QIDKPLHDVADKV

-86 VGQSSSQVRKVDDAM
+86 VGQSSSQVKKVDDAM

-116 NAFKSMSN
+116 NAFKSMSS

-141 AGFAGYFTVSALRD
+141 AGFAGYFTVSALKD
-155 FGKAVIDAR
+155 FGKAIIDAR

-176 LIGNKDKSR
+176 LIGNKDKSA
-185 AFFSELKDF
+185 AFFAELKDF
-194 GVDTPLLLNDLAKGG
+194 AVKTPLLLNDLAKGG
-209 QMLLGFGVDLD
+209 QLLLGFGVDLD
-220 KVMPTLK
+220 KIMPTLK

-235 NAERFNSL
+235 NADRFNSL

-254 KLMGNDLL
+254 KLMGQDLL

-272 KTISETTGKSMETL
+272 KTMSETTGKSMETL

-301 KAFEAATAKGG
+301 KAFEDATATGG

-322 KGIRGSISNLQ
+322 KGIKGSISNLE

-355 SLATTAVQNYEKL
+355 SLATSAVQNYEKL

-404 KALILAEKA
+404 KVLLLAEKA

-426 ILAVVALGALVTAT
+426 VLAAVALGAIVTAAWAFHDST
-440 IAYSKSNTVLAD
+440 TAG
-452 ELERVNDRE
+452 ERAQARFNERQKEAAEAEDKRRQEVDRLVSSSRD
-461 KTQADLLKQR
+461 A
-471 KAKIEELITA
+471 A
-481 IQDENTTEEEKHE
+481 
-494 KLNELKT
+494 
-501 LMPSIFKQY
+501 
-510 KTEKELIDHLTEAR
+510 
-524 RAYNNELREEK
+524 
-535 TLKGIENLTD
+535 
-545 DKKRLSDLKEYLRLR
+545 LSDLQRGQSLAALR
-560 KEYTKY
+560 KEYPKIFAQYDIETIKLADILKLKQQINAEDNLRARVKEKTDFVLIEKEIQKY
-566 GRMRMSAGDFKKYS
+566 
-580 DLDKKYKPEVQK
+580 
-592 SRGTFQFYNSAIEE
+592 
-606 MIKSME
+606 
-612 GTINQDTEA
+612 EA
-621 IRADAQNKWES
+621 IVKANPGANGGYVKKLQELRAVRDAMLEKRGENISEQFLSGMKNVNTDELQHYIDVLNKKISNLGDNTKVKMKLPIDVKGTLSDEAIYDVKTIRSLIESVSTARNKKLNPEKVEMYGESYNKAKEEWE
-632 SVNSM
+632 
-637 NADAA
+637 AA
-642 KKMAESYS
+642 KAE
-650 SLLKLAKDTGK
+650 LETIEKDKDKFSK
-661 KWAQIQGEAVPI
+661 KQ
-673 STDTLSKRIQMLN
+673 
-686 NRTKFLQEN
+686 
-695 AAKDFL
+695 
-701 SDSKVAWENA
+701 
-711 QKAVQDIISG
+711 
-721 RNDRTK
+721 
-727 YPDEAAYEAAL
+727 YEAA
-738 DKARK
+738 KTRK
-743 EEAAAKKKYEKLGGE
+743 ETAKKAYEKLGGKTEKALKKEE
-758 TGSKLNKKK
+758 TEAQKK
-767 KAQEEANELKVEQAE
+767 QREANELKVEQAE
-782 RQQKIDEYNKER
+782 RQQKIDEYDKER

-840 QWIKELQDKQ
+840 QWVKELQEKK
-850 REEWINENPNYKKE
+850 REEWINKNPDYKKK
-864 GKIFTPTATVA
+864 GLIFEESDDYKKAS
-875 DLSATQQKQLKEY
+875 LSSKQIHQLEEY
-888 TDVANE
+888 TNIANE
-894 YQKTANDKL
+894 YQKKSNDKL

-927 ERKAIETGKTADG
+927 ERKAIEKGKTADG
-940 KDVAQDVK
+940 KDVSQDVK
-948 DAALVELEKKR
+948 DAALVELEIKR
-959 KEAIKGVNDEEI
+959 KEAIKGVNDEEVAI
-971 ATMQKS
+971 MQKS
-977 SDLLV
+977 SDLLI

-1008 YLSTTKAKDITP
+1008 YLSKTKAEDITP

-1034 SPEQIKAIQKAVNEL
+1034 SPEQIKAIQKAVEEL

-1059 SALIKG
+1059 SSLIKG
-1065 IKDLFESGEDSG
+1065 IKDLFKSGEDDG
-1077 NKSTEAKL
+1077 DKSTEAKL

-1090 AAAESADL
+1090 AAAESADM

-1176 MNETISQQ
+1176 MKETISQQ

-1196 EYEKA
+1196 EYERA

-1208 SYGKAKNA
+1208 AYGKATNA
-1216 IIVMKDAVAALNKE
+1216 IKVMKQATADLNKE
-1230 LEGTEE
+1230 LAGTSAQKSE
-1236 QKKQQSK
+1236 QRKTTFLQRY
-1243 SPFGFLG
+1243 FGV
-1250 TMLGLKDSKAALKQA
+1250 KDVNAALKQA

-1295 ILSVYPQLIDENDKF
+1295 ILDVYPELISQNGKF
-1310 NASLAETIMNTR
+1310 NASLAETIISTR

-1347 AVKDYLTEIFG
+1347 AVKDYLTDIFG
-1358 ELGNTMS
+1358 ELGNTIS

-1379 EAFTKSVT
+1379 EAFTKSVS

-1408 QAQEQMLDIM
+1408 QAQEQMLDVM
-1418 KNDSLTDEQK
+1418 QNDSLTDEQK

-1450 NSLLKKYQEMAAN
+1450 NALLKKYQEMAAE
-1463 KGIDIFQPDEEERKA
+1463 KGVDIFQPDEEERKA

-1487 QDSVDEMSGRVTTIQ
+1487 QDSIDDMGGRITTMQ
-1502 GHTYTINENVKVLVA
+1502 GHTYTMNENIKVLVT

-1556 INTRGVILK
+1556 INTKGVTIK
-1565 KQ
+1565 K